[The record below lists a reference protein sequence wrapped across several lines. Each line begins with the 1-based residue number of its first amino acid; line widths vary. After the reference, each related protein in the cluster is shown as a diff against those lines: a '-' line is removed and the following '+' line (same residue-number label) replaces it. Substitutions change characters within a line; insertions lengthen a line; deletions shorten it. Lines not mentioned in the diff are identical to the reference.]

1 MIVTKANSRNVLFQM
16 LIFVLAVA
24 ILLLMQKKTL
34 LDLYTSGDASRMGLM
49 LNGFILALFLFG
61 LVRIVFV
68 LLGYAREQEILIRLA
83 DNLKNNVPRPVA
95 NLPETSL
102 AVKRYEQIRW
112 VNQHNAPVNQ
122 GAMAASLNASESSRL
137 TLIRFVHNILIL
149 TGVFGTVVSLSI
161 ALVGASGLLDSPEGM
176 HNMSTIIGG
185 MSTAL
190 STTITAIITFIVY
203 AYFFLRLNDVKVR
216 LLSSIEDVTSLYIL
230 PRITHTEQSLIR
242 DVAKLTVALRQA
254 AERMSEVEHNFIAA
268 GASLQ
273 AAVDALHGQ
282 VDTVGAEMQEI
293 KTLVRAG
300 FRLPPSSNPSPSDK
314 PNKLQQ
320 SVSRN
325 E

>member
-61 LVRIVFV
+61 LVRIVVV

-95 NLPETSL
+95 NLPEKSL

-190 STTITAIITFIVY
+190 STTITAILTFIVY

-254 AERMSEVEHNFIAA
+254 AERMSEVEHNFIGA
-268 GASLQ
+268 GESLQ
-273 AAVDALHGQ
+273 AAVDAMHGQ

-300 FRLPPSSNPSPSDK
+300 FRLPPSTSTNESSPLKQPVNHD
-314 PNKLQQ
+314 
-320 SVSRN
+320 

>member
-34 LDLYTSGDASRMGLM
+34 LDLYSSGDASRMGLM

-61 LVRIVFV
+61 LIRIVVV
-68 LLGYAREQEILIRLA
+68 LLGYAREQEVLSRLA
-83 DNLKNNVPRPVA
+83 ENLKNNVPRPVA
-95 NLPETSL
+95 NLPENSL

-122 GAMAASLNASESSRL
+122 GAMAASLNSSESSRL

-161 ALVGASGLLDSPEGM
+161 ALGWRIWLVGFPRRNAQYEYY
-176 HNMSTIIGG
+176 HRC

-190 STTITAIITFIVY
+190 STTITAILTFIVY
-203 AYFFLRLNDVKVR
+203 AYFFLRLNDVKIR

-254 AERMSEVEHNFIAA
+254 AERMSEVEHNFIGA
-268 GASLQ
+268 GESLQ

-282 VDTVGAEMQEI
+282 VDTVGAEM
-293 KTLVRAG
+293 
-300 FRLPPSSNPSPSDK
+300 P
-314 PNKLQQ
+314 
-320 SVSRN
+320 
-325 E
+325 

>member
-1 MIVTKANSRNVLFQM
+1 MIITKASSRSVLFQM
-16 LIFVLAVA
+16 LIFVLAIAV
-24 ILLLMQKKTL
+24 LLLMQKKTIY
-34 LDLYTSGDASRMGLM
+34 DLYVSGDVSRMGLM
-49 LNGFILALFLFG
+49 LNGFIVLLFLFG
-61 LVRIVFV
+61 LVRIVIV
-68 LLGYAREQEILIRLA
+68 LLGYAREQEVLIRLA
-83 DNLKNNVPRPVA
+83 DNLKNNKPKPVA
-95 NLPETSL
+95 NLPEKSL
-102 AVKRYEQIRW
+102 AVKRFEQIRW

-190 STTITAIITFIVY
+190 STTITAILAFIVY
-203 AYFFLRLNDVKVR
+203 AYFFLRLNDVKTR

-254 AERMSEVEHNFIAA
+254 AERMSEVEHNFIGA

-273 AAVDALHGQ
+273 AAVDALHEQ
-282 VDTVGAEMQEI
+282 VDTVGSEMQEI

-300 FRLPPSSNPSPSDK
+300 FRLPAPPS
-314 PNKLQQ
+314 Q
-320 SVSRN
+320 SQDDT
-325 E
+325 

>member
-1 MIVTKANSRNVLFQM
+1 MTITKASSRSVLFQM
-16 LIFVLAVA
+16 LIFLLAIA

-34 LDLYTSGDASRMGLM
+34 YDLYVSGDVSRTGLL
-49 LNGFILALFLFG
+49 LNGMIIVLFLFG
-61 LVRIVFV
+61 LVRIVMV

-83 DNLKNNVPRPVA
+83 DNLKENVRRPTA
-95 NLPETSL
+95 NLPEGSL
-102 AVKRYEQIRW
+102 AVKRFEQIRW

-122 GAMAASLNASESSRL
+122 AALAASLNASESSRL

-161 ALVGASGLLDSPEGM
+161 ALVGASGLLDSPEAM

-190 STTITAIITFIVY
+190 STTITAIICFIVY
-203 AYFFLRLNDVKVR
+203 AYFFLRLNDVKTR

-242 DVAKLTVALRQA
+242 DVAKLTIALRQA
-254 AERMSEVEHNFIAA
+254 AERMSEVEHNFIEA
-268 GASLQ
+268 GARLQ
-273 AAVDALHGQ
+273 AAVDAMHSQ
-282 VDTVGAEMQEI
+282 VDNVGTNMQEI

-300 FRLPPSSNPSPSDK
+300 FRLPAMPRDTSQDDTP
-314 PNKLQQ
+314 
-320 SVSRN
+320 
-325 E
+325 